1 MAKDG
6 KNVRAIERELA
17 EHFAT
22 PCLDNRPERLK
33 VARWIAQREEG
44 IAAVAPPPAARAAND
59 PSEPL
64 PALTIAEAGPA
75 PSGFGLHRIPVYDV
89 KLVQSRRPL
98 MLPYRLADNPDASAR
113 AFHTLI
119 GLTDRE
125 HLACLF
131 VNAQHEINGAHVAA
145 IGGQGRIN
153 NIDPRVIFR
162 AALAACATAIV
173 LGHNH
178 PSNDPTPSAEDIA
191 TTEGLM
197 KAAVIVNMPVLDHVI
212 VTRERNRYSSM
223 VERGIMPKVF

>member
-17 EHFAT
+17 EHFASL
-22 PCLDNRPERLK
+22 CLDNRPERLK

-44 IAAVAPPPAARAAND
+44 LAAAAPPVAARAAND
-59 PSEPL
+59 PAGTL
-64 PALTIAEAGPA
+64 PPLTIAEAGPA

-89 KLVQSRRPL
+89 RLVQSRRPL

-162 AALAACATAIV
+162 AALAACAAAIV

-178 PSNDPTPSAEDIA
+178 PSNDPTPSSEDIA
-191 TTEGLM
+191 TTESIM
-197 KAAVIVNMPVLDHVI
+197 KAAAIVGTPVLDHII
-212 VTRERNRYSSM
+212 VTRERSRYTSM
-223 VERGIMPKVF
+223 LERGVLPQVR